1 MSNYLSIAAVSATIA
16 HIVDAALE
24 QVFGPSATPRV
35 RFGPPQTDPA
45 FAGCTM
51 FLYRVRTN
59 AASQNDALPWRDASG
74 SLIGKPRVALEAG
87 YLFSFFGDDATLE
100 PQRLLGAVVAAFAA
114 NAVLSSE
121 MIGRAIAA
129 TPDLHGA
136 DLHEE
141 NGRVRILP
149 RDIDEATMSQLWSLF
164 PEVPYGLSA
173 VYTAS
178 VIPIDAAVDAL
189 PPPPRI
195 VEVNIRVNDM
205 A

>member
-16 HIVDAALE
+16 QIVDTALE
-24 QVFGPSATPRV
+24 QVFGTSATPRV
-35 RFGPPQTDPA
+35 RYGPPQTDPA

-51 FLYRVRTN
+51 FLYRVRTS
-59 AASQNDALPWRDASG
+59 AGGQNDALPWRDASG
-74 SLIGKPRVALEAG
+74 SLVGKPRVALEAD
-87 YLFSFFGDDATLE
+87 YVFSFSGDEATLE

-121 MIGRAIAA
+121 MIGRTIVQ
-129 TPDLHGA
+129 TPYLTGA

-141 NGRVRILP
+141 SSRIRVLS
-149 RDIDEATMSQLWSLF
+149 RDIDEATMSRLWSLF
-164 PEVPYGLSA
+164 PEVPYALSA

-178 VIPIDAAVDAL
+178 VIPVDAAVDVL
-189 PPPPRI
+189 PQPPPV
-195 VEVNIRVNDM
+195 VEVNIRVNDS

>member
-16 HIVDAALE
+16 HVVDAALE
-24 QVFGPSATPRV
+24 QAFGPSATPRV
-35 RFGPPQTDPA
+35 RYGPPQTDPV
-45 FAGCTM
+45 FTGCTM

-59 AASQNDALPWRDASG
+59 AVSQNDALPWRDASG
-74 SLIGKPRVALEAG
+74 SLIGKPRVALEAD
-87 YLFSFFGDDATLE
+87 YVFSFFGDDATLE

-121 MIGRAIAA
+121 MIGRAIAE

-141 NGRVRILP
+141 SGRVRVLP

-189 PPPPRI
+189 PPPPPV
-195 VEVNIRVNDM
+195 VEVNIRR